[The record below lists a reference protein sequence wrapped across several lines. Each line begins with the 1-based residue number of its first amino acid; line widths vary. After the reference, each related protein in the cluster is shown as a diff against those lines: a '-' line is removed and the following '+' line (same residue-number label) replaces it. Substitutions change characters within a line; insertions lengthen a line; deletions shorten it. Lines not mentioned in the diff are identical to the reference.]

1 MSLVKNTPPRDFN
14 DVLVRLYGISQE
26 RPIAQFESTALAL
39 LKSVLTFDAAIW
51 GAGSTTESGIDIHS
65 FHLHN
70 KTPEMVTAYEE
81 VKHLDSASGGMLAT
95 PRATRAFHAAAFFS
109 DPAKHSMRDFME
121 KFEQPNF
128 LLSTDLDAQAS
139 LLNWLTLYRSKQ
151 DAHFKAADV
160 QRLHVF
166 APHLKQALALNRA
179 AHLGKVV
186 ASVAGKSG
194 LAIAIADTKGFIHAH
209 DAHFMTVLTHACGH
223 EYAGSNRL
231 PRGLAEKLAAGETLF
246 NWQQLLFQCQID
258 HGLFIIK
265 LRAEIPADSLT
276 ARERTIASLVSKG
289 FTYKEVAVELG
300 RSPATVR
307 NQIQGIYAKL
317 QVNNIA
323 ELVQALSG
331 LR

>member
-1 MSLVKNTPPRDFN
+1 MTTKPPADVN
-14 DVLVRLYGISQE
+14 DLLVRLYVISHEQ
-26 RPIAQFESTALAL
+26 PIEQFQSTALAL
-39 LKSVLTFDAAIW
+39 LKPVLTFDAAIW

-70 KTPEMVTAYEE
+70 KTPEMVSAYEE
-81 VKHLDSASGGMLAT
+81 VKHLDSASGGMLET

-109 DPAKHSMRDFME
+109 DPARHPLRDFMA

-128 LLSTDLDAQAS
+128 LLSTDLDVQAS
-139 LLNWLTLYRSKQ
+139 LLHWLTLYRSKQ

-160 QRLHVF
+160 RRLHVF

-194 LAIAIADTKGFIHAH
+194 LATAIADTKGFICAQ
-209 DAHFMTVLTHACGH
+209 DALFMTVIGNASGH
-223 EYAGSNRL
+223 EQAGGNRL
-231 PRGLAEKLAAGETLF
+231 PHGLTAKLAAGETMF
-246 NWQQLLFQCQID
+246 NWQKLFVQCQID
-258 HGLFIIK
+258 HGLYTIK
-265 LRAEIPADSLT
+265 LRAQIPADSLT
-276 ARERTIASLVSKG
+276 ARERTIASLVAKG
-289 FTYKEVAVELG
+289 FTYKQVAVELG

-307 NQIQGIYAKL
+307 NQIQGIYGKL

>member
-1 MSLVKNTPPRDFN
+1 MTG
-14 DVLVRLYGISQE
+14 VR
-26 RPIAQFESTALAL
+26 
-39 LKSVLTFDAAIW
+39 
-51 GAGSTTESGIDIHS
+51 HNN
-65 FHLHN
+65 HLF
-70 KTPEMVTAYEE
+70 VRIGQRGEE
-81 VKHLDSASGGMLAT
+81 PG
-95 PRATRAFHAAAFFS
+95 
-109 DPAKHSMRDFME
+109 
-121 KFEQPNF
+121 
-128 LLSTDLDAQAS
+128 
-139 LLNWLTLYRSKQ
+139 Q

-194 LAIAIADTKGFIHAH
+194 LATAIADTKGFIHAH
-209 DAHFMTVLTHACGH
+209 DAHFMTILRHACGH

-231 PRGLAEKLAAGETLF
+231 PRDLAEKLAAGETLF

-265 LRAEIPADSLT
+265 LRAQIPADSLT
-276 ARERTIASLVSKG
+276 VRERTIASLVAKG